1 MNVPITPGDFM
12 SEIKY
17 VVETNEKDCDGNC
30 LLVNVTEEIESDVIE
45 TLEMLGEIKYDL
57 MHDADRQTIVE
68 KALSNLDM
76 YECDMIEWVSS
87 GCLPSANVFSD
98 KRFKFIDYND

>member
-1 MNVPITPGDFM
+1 MNVPITPGDFT

-17 VVETNEKDCDGNC
+17 VVETNVKDRDGNR
-30 LLVNVTEEIESDVIE
+30 LIVNITGEIESDVIE
-45 TLEMLGEIKYDL
+45 TLEMLGELKYD
-57 MHDADRQTIVE
+57 MTHDADRQTVVE
-68 KALSNLDM
+68 KALNNLDM
-76 YECDMIEWVSS
+76 YESDLLEWVSS